1 MTMQSCT
8 RCVLDSSDDPSITF
22 DQDGVCSMCHLYD
35 EVYRRRVLPAMQK
48 ATELQKVLQRIK
60 RSSTGKYNCIIGI
73 SGGVDSTYVAWKVKE
88 AGLRPLAVHLDNG
101 WNSELAVK
109 NIENIVNKLGIDLYT
124 HVIDWAEF
132 KDLQLSFLK
141 ASVVDIELLT
151 DHAISAVMYKLAV
164 KHNIKYV
171 LSGEN
176 FTTEGILP
184 PSWVF
189 QKNDLFNINSIHK
202 KFGSKRIR
210 TFPTLGYFN
219 MMAKN
224 KMYGIQHIYYLDLID
239 YNKEDAKRT
248 IQEHLDWRDYGGKHY
263 ESIFTRFY
271 QAYILPTK
279 FGIDKR
285 KSHLSTLICA
295 GQLTR
300 DQALELLKQPICDP
314 VQLKEDKTYVVKKF
328 GLTEAE
334 FDRIM
339 LETPKPHTDYRSV
352 RGMLNSP
359 AFRVIRA
366 IAKLR
371 R

>member
-1 MTMQSCT
+1 
-8 RCVLDSSDDPSITF
+8 
-22 DQDGVCSMCHLYD
+22 MCHLYD
-35 EVYRRRVLPAMQK
+35 EVYKRRVLPSAEK
-48 ATELQKVLQRIK
+48 AKQLEEVLTRIK
-60 RSSTGKYNCIIGI
+60 QSTTGKYNCIIGI

-88 AGLRPLAVHLDNG
+88 AGLKPLAVHLDNG

-109 NIENIVNKLGIDLYT
+109 NIENIVNKLDIDLYT

-132 KDLQLSFLK
+132 RDLQLSFLK

-151 DHAISAVMYKLAV
+151 DHAISAIMYKLAI
-164 KHNIKYV
+164 KHNIKYI

-184 PSWVF
+184 PGWVF
-189 QKNDLFNINSIHK
+189 QKNDLFNIKSIHK
-202 KFGSKRIR
+202 KYGTKKIK
-210 TFPTLGYFN
+210 TFPTLGYFD
-219 MMAKN
+219 MLVKTR
-224 KMYGIQHIYYLDLID
+224 MYGIQNVYYLDLIEYD
-239 YNKEDAKRT
+239 KEEAKKV
-248 IQEHLDWRDYGGKHY
+248 IQEKLAWRDYGGKHY

-300 DQALELLKQPICDP
+300 EQALELHKQPICDP
-314 VQLKEDKTYVVKKF
+314 LQLKEDKAYVVKKF

-339 LETPKPHTDYRSV
+339 QQPPKPHTDYRSV
-352 RGMLNSP
+352 RGLLNSP
-359 AFRVIRA
+359 GFRVLRA